1 MSGQAIHKIQ
11 QSTSSP
17 SLVILTDDAVS
28 TDAALCAWLE
38 ALTTGGGSQDA
49 YGAGVRTE
57 NMKWAVR
64 LTNSDPA
71 TDSGTAY
78 LISQEAA
85 KDLRAR
91 RYP

>member
-17 SLVILTDDAVS
+17 SLVILQDDAVH
-28 TDAALCAWLE
+28 TDAALAAWLE
-38 ALTTGGGSQDA
+38 ALCTGGGSQDA

-64 LTNSDPA
+64 LTNDDPA

-78 LISQEAA
+78 LLSQAGVRA
-85 KDLRAR
+85 LRSR
-91 RYP
+91 NLS